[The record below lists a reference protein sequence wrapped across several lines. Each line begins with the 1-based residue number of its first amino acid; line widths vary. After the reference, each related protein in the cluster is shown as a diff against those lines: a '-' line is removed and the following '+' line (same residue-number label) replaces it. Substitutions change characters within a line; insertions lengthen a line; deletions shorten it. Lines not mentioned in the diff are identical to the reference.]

1 MNRDGRLA
9 TGTLVAYG
17 LPGLVAALPV
27 IPVAVLMP
35 TWYARELGLGFVVTG
50 VVLALARILDFA
62 LDPFIGLLTDARARP
77 GRRYKPW
84 VLGGAL
90 LAGSGFALLAFPP
103 AAVGPLWL
111 ACGAVTLFV
120 GWSLF
125 MIPYTAWGAE
135 LSDDI
140 HERSRI
146 AAMREV
152 AGLVGMLIALAIPAV
167 LLATLGSAAPA
178 PLAVLAVT
186 ALVLGLPAITW
197 LLVRVPEAHATGDQT
212 PIRRRDLLDLL
223 ALPACRRT
231 LICWF
236 VNGIANGLPAVLF
249 PLFVQDVLGLS
260 ETALFVL
267 LAVYFGAAVAAAPL
281 WLKLARRHGK
291 AAAWSMAITFN
302 MGVFIQVIWLDAGNA
317 EWFFV
322 ISALS
327 GATLG
332 ADLTL
337 PPSLQADV
345 MGADRAASG
354 RNRTATAFAL
364 WTMATKLALAVA
376 VGVAFAGVG
385 GGGDSGQVDPARVLV
400 GYLMLPLVLK
410 GCVLIMLRRGI

>member
-1 MNRDGRLA
+1 MKPGPLA

-17 LPGLVAALPV
+17 LPGLAAALPV

-50 VVLALARILDFA
+50 LVLALARVLDFA
-62 LDPFIGLLTDARARP
+62 LDPLIGLLTDASARP

-90 LAGSGFALLAFPP
+90 LAGGGFLLLAFPP
-103 AAVGPLWL
+103 AGVGPLWL
-111 ACGAVTLFV
+111 AGAAVTLFV

-135 LSDDI
+135 LSDDV

-146 AAMREV
+146 AASREI
-152 AGLVGMLIALAIPAV
+152 AGLVGMLVALAVPAV
-167 LLATLGSAAPA
+167 LIATLGTAAPA

-186 ALVLGLPAITW
+186 ALVLGVPAIAW
-197 LLVRVPEAHATGDQT
+197 LLMQVPEPHAMISRT

-223 ALPACRRT
+223 AVAACRRT
-231 LICWF
+231 LVCWF
-236 VNGIANGLPAVLF
+236 LNGVANGLPAVLF
-249 PLFVQDVLGLS
+249 PLFVKDVLGLS

-267 LAVYFGAAVAAAPL
+267 LAIYFGAAVIAAPL
-281 WLKLARRHGK
+281 WLTLARRFGK
-291 AAAWSMAITFN
+291 TAAWAMAIAFN
-302 MGVFIQVIWLDAGNA
+302 MLVFVQVIWLDPGNA
-317 EWFFV
+317 QWFFV

-376 VGVAFAGVG
+376 VGVAFVGVG
-385 GGGDSGQVDPARVLV
+385 SGADGGSVEPTRVLV
-400 GYLMLPLVLK
+400 GYLVLPLLLK
-410 GCVLIMLRRGI
+410 GSVLLMLRRGL

>member
-1 MNRDGRLA
+1 MKSRPLA
-9 TGTLVAYG
+9 TGTLIAYG
-17 LPGLVAALPV
+17 LPGLAAALPV

-50 VVLALARILDFA
+50 LVLALARVLDFA
-62 LDPFIGLLTDARARP
+62 LDPLIGLLTDASARP

-84 VLGGAL
+84 VLCGAL
-90 LAGSGFALLAFPP
+90 LAGSGFLLLAFPP
-103 AAVGPLWL
+103 ASAGPLWL
-111 ACGAVTLFV
+111 AGGAVTLFV

-146 AAMREV
+146 AASREI
-152 AGLVGMLIALAIPAV
+152 AGLVGMLVALAIPAV
-167 LLATLGSAAPA
+167 LITTLGPAAPA

-186 ALVLGLPAITW
+186 ALVLGVPAITW
-197 LLVRVPEAHATGDQT
+197 LLVRVPEPHAMVSRT
-212 PIRRRDLLDLL
+212 PIRRGDLLELL
-223 ALPACRRT
+223 AVPACRRT
-231 LICWF
+231 LVCWF

-249 PLFVQDVLGLS
+249 PLFVKDVLGLS

-267 LAVYFGAAVAAAPL
+267 LAVYFGAAVLAAPM
-281 WLKLARRHGK
+281 WLALARRYGK
-291 AAAWSMAITFN
+291 ASAWAMAIAFN
-302 MGVFIQVIWLDAGNA
+302 MLVFMQVIWLDAGNA
-317 EWFFV
+317 QWFFV

-376 VGVAFAGVG
+376 VGVAFVGVG
-385 GGGDSGQVDPARVLV
+385 SGVEGGNVDPTRVLV
-400 GYLMLPLVLK
+400 GYLLMPLLLK
-410 GCVLIMLRRGI
+410 GSVLLMIRRGL